1 MIAGLLAAAAVVGV
15 AWRWRPPP
23 MRLTTLLSSRPAGI
37 PAGALVAV
45 VGVIA
50 VALFGAPLGLAAA
63 LTVVVARRWRLR
75 RAARRSEALVR
86 RHLPDVVELLAAAVD
101 AGCTL
106 AVAIPLLAPLAPEP
120 FGATLTAVARRQRH
134 GERVADALGTL
145 TDRLGAPVEPTVA
158 ALAGCE
164 RNGLP
169 LAPTLARLAADARND
184 RRRQAEAA
192 ARALPVRLS
201 FPLVLCLLPAF
212 VLLGIVPAMAPAL
225 QGLHLSEH
233 PLPSPSPAVWSSP

>member
-1 MIAGLLAAAAVVGV
+1 V
-15 AWRWRPPP
+15 
-23 MRLTTLLSSRPAGI
+23 
-37 PAGALVAV
+37 
-45 VGVIA
+45 
-50 VALFGAPLGLAAA
+50 
-63 LTVVVARRWRLR
+63 R
-75 RAARRSEALVR
+75 RAARRHDALVR

-106 AVAIPLLAPLAPEP
+106 AVAIPLLAPLSPEP
-120 FGATLTAVARRQRH
+120 FGTALVAVARRQRH

-145 TDRLGAPVEPTVA
+145 ADRLGAPVEPVVA

-169 LAPTLARLAADARND
+169 LAPTLARLAVDARHD
-184 RRRQAEAA
+184 RRRRAEAA
-192 ARALPVRLS
+192 ARTLPVRLS

-212 VLLGIVPAMAPAL
+212 VLLGIVPAMVPAL

-233 PLPSPSPAVWSSP
+233 PLPSPSPALGSSP

>member
-1 MIAGLLAAAAVVGV
+1 VIAALVVAAAVVGV
-15 AWRWRPPP
+15 AWSCRPPP
-23 MRLTTLLSSRPAGI
+23 VRLAAMISPRPASI
-37 PAGALVAV
+37 PAGVLVAV
-45 VGVIA
+45 VGVAA
-50 VALFGAPLGLAAA
+50 VAVFGPPLGAAA
-63 LTVVVARRWRLR
+63 VLAVVGARRWRR
-75 RAARRSEALVR
+75 RRVARRREATVR

-120 FGATLTAVARRQRH
+120 FGVALADVARRQRH
-134 GERVADALGTL
+134 GERVADALGAL
-145 TDRLGAPVEPTVA
+145 ADRLGEPVEPVVA

-164 RNGLP
+164 RNGLA
-169 LAPTLARLAADARND
+169 LAPTLARLAADARHD

-212 VLLGIVPAMAPAL
+212 VLLGIVPAMVPAL

-233 PLPSPSPAVWSSP
+233 PLPSSSPPAWSSP

>member
-1 MIAGLLAAAAVVGV
+1 MIAALLTVTPIVVLAWHWRPPPARVATLVTPPRRVVAPFVLVAIVGAVATATFGLSFGAAAALAVVGV
-15 AWRWRPPP
+15 
-23 MRLTTLLSSRPAGI
+23 
-37 PAGALVAV
+37 
-45 VGVIA
+45 
-50 VALFGAPLGLAAA
+50 
-63 LTVVVARRWRLR
+63 RRWRMR
-75 RAARRSEALVR
+75 RTGRRHAALVR

-120 FGATLTAVARRQRH
+120 FAAALGDVGRRQRH
-134 GERVADALGTL
+134 GERVADALGAL
-145 TDRLGAPVEPTVA
+145 RDLGAPTEPVVA

-169 LAPTLARLAADARND
+169 LAPTLARLAADARQD
-184 RRRQAEAA
+184 RRRQSEAA

-212 VLLGIVPAMAPAL
+212 VLLGIVPAMAPAI
-225 QGLHLSEH
+225 QGLHLSG
-233 PLPSPSPAVWSSP
+233 PAPPSSPLDLGSPP

>member
-1 MIAGLLAAAAVVGV
+1 MIVATAVALVVVGV

-23 MRLTTLLSSRPAGI
+23 ARLAAMVSPRRAVVPAGVLI
-37 PAGALVAV
+37 GV
-45 VGVIA
+45 VGV
-50 VALFGAPLGLAAA
+50 VGVAA
-63 LTVVVARRWRLR
+63 LGPALGVAATMAMVGFRRWRKR
-75 RAARRSEALVR
+75 RAARRYDAVVR

-106 AVAIPLLAPLAPEP
+106 TVAIPLLAPLSPEP
-120 FGATLTAVARRQRH
+120 FGAALEVVARRQRH
-134 GERVADALGTL
+134 GERLADALGAL
-145 TDRLGAPVEPTVA
+145 ADRLGEPVEPVVA

-169 LAPTLARLAADARND
+169 LAPTLARLAADARHD
-184 RRRQAEAA
+184 RRRRAEAA

-212 VLLGIVPAMAPAL
+212 VLLGIVPAMVPAL
-225 QGLHLSEH
+225 EGLHLSEH
-233 PLPSPSPAVWSSP
+233 PLPSPSPAVGSSP

>member
-1 MIAGLLAAAAVVGV
+1 MIAALLVAAAVAGA
-15 AWRWRPPP
+15 AWWWRPPP
-23 MRLTTLLSSRPAGI
+23 ARVAAMISPRRTAI
-37 PAGALVAV
+37 PAGVLVAV
-45 VGVIA
+45 VGTIA
-50 VALFGAPLGLAAA
+50 VALLGWSLGIVSA
-63 LTVVVARRWRLR
+63 LVVLGVRRWRLR
-75 RAARRSEALVR
+75 RAARRREALVR
-86 RHLPDVVELLAAAVD
+86 RHLPDVVELLAAAID

-106 AVAIPLLAPLAPEP
+106 TVAIPLLAPLAPEP
-120 FGATLTAVARRQRH
+120 FGGALAAVARRLSH

-145 TDRLGAPVEPTVA
+145 ADRLGEPVQPMVA

-169 LAPTLARLAADARND
+169 LAPTLARLATDARHD

-212 VLLGIVPAMAPAL
+212 VLLGIVPAMVPAL

-233 PLPSPSPAVWSSP
+233 SLPSPSPAVGSSP

>member
-1 MIAGLLAAAAVVGV
+1 MIAALLAGATVVGV
-15 AWRWRPPP
+15 AWRWRPFPV
-23 MRLTTLLSSRPAGI
+23 RLATLIAHRPAAI
-37 PAGALVAV
+37 PAGTLVAV
-45 VGVIA
+45 AGVVA
-50 VALFGAPLGLAAA
+50 VALFGVPLGLAAA
-63 LTVVVARRWRLR
+63 LAVVVVRRWRAQ
-75 RAARRSEALVR
+75 RAARRRDALVR

-120 FGATLTAVARRQRH
+120 FGTALAAVARRQRH

-145 TDRLGAPVEPTVA
+145 ADRLGAPVVSVVA

-212 VLLGIVPAMAPAL
+212 VLLGIVPAMAPAI

-233 PLPSPSPAVWSSP
+233 PLPSSSPAVRSSP

>member
-1 MIAGLLAAAAVVGV
+1 MIAAVLAIAAVTGV
-15 AWRWRPPP
+15 AWWWRPPP
-23 MRLTTLLSSRPAGI
+23 VRLTTLVSPRPAAI

-45 VGVIA
+45 VGV
-50 VALFGAPLGLAAA
+50 VAAA
-63 LTVVVARRWRLR
+63 LVGLPLGMAAALGVVGARRWRLR
-75 RAARRSEALVR
+75 RAARRREALVR

-120 FGATLTAVARRQRH
+120 FGAALAAVTRRQGQ
-134 GERVADALGTL
+134 GERVADALGAL
-145 TDRLGAPVEPTVA
+145 ADRLGAPVEPVVA

-169 LAPTLARLAADARND
+169 LVPTLARLAADARND

-212 VLLGIVPAMAPAL
+212 VLLGIVPAMAPAV

-233 PLPSPSPAVWSSP
+233 PLPSSSPAVRSSP